1 MKNNRTSSTGAPHSR
16 KLSGEARQRLTLPV
30 TLQLMAAA
38 LLLCACGGGSGGD
51 APANTPVATP
61 PVVTP
66 PLTGL
71 VSVATT
77 FSPTCAGVPNSGIL
91 YANAEVEPHIAINPT
106 NPNNLIGTW
115 QQDRWSNGGAQ
126 GITVAASFDAGVTW
140 TRRALA
146 VSRCGEGNVANGGDY
161 ERASDPWVTFSP
173 NGTAYQLSL
182 SINGTTFQPGSSS
195 AMLVSRSTDGGRTW
209 GNPVTLIR
217 DGPQFFNDKN
227 TITADTTDSRY
238 VYAVWDRLTT
248 DNRGPT
254 VLART
259 IDGGATWEPA
269 RIIYD
274 PGVGNQ
280 TIGNVIAVL
289 PDGNVIN
296 FFTQLN
302 TVAGNQVGSFAVMR
316 STDKGLT
323 WSQPITISNFLGIG
337 TRDPETGAAIRDSAF
352 LGQISVGAQGQLYV
366 VWQDAR
372 FSSGSR
378 DAIAFS
384 RSTDG
389 GLTWSLPVRVNADA
403 SVQGLIPSVNARAD
417 GTIGISYFDMRSN
430 TADPATLLTDYWL
443 ATSRDGVNWTDRRIS
458 AAFDMATAPIA
469 RGYFLGDYMGL
480 VSAGSNFY
488 PFYVRTNSGNL
499 ADRNDVFITPM
510 NVPLGTTVASASQH
524 GADATEPAI
533 SSALQRQVSDNI
545 VQKMEQRV
553 PGWSRLKGLRNQP

>member
-30 TLQLMAAA
+30 TLHLMAAA
-38 LLLCACGGGSGGD
+38 LLLSACGGGGGGD
-51 APANTPVATP
+51 APANTPIATP

-66 PLTGL
+66 PPTGL

-77 FSPTCAGVPNSGIL
+77 FSPTCAGVPNSGTL

-146 VSRCGEGNVANGGDY
+146 VSRCGEGNAANGGDY

-182 SINGTTFQPGSSS
+182 SINGTSFQPGSSS
-195 AMLVSRSTDGGRTW
+195 AMLVSRSIDGGRTW
-209 GNPVTLIR
+209 ANPVTLIR
-217 DGPQFFNDKN
+217 DGAQFFNDKN

-259 IDGGATWEPA
+259 TDGGATWEPA

-302 TVAGNQVGSFAVMR
+302 TLAGNLVGSFAVMR
-316 STDKGLT
+316 SADKGLT

-372 FSSGSR
+372 FSNGSR

-417 GTIGISYFDMRSN
+417 GTIGVSYFDMRSN

-488 PFYVRTNSGNL
+488 PFYVRTNNGNI
-499 ADRNDVFITPM
+499 ANRNDVFMTPI
-510 NVPLGTTVASASQH
+510 NVPLGTTVASVSLRS
-524 GADATEPAI
+524 ADATEPAI
-533 SSALQRQVSDNI
+533 SAALQRQVSDNI